1 MRGQTTGQ
9 EREWVRK
16 KGGEVTRSYKGK
28 GGQTGGRG
36 VR

>member
-1 MRGQTTGQ
+1 MRGKTTGQ

-16 KGGEVTRSYKGK
+16 KGVEVTKSYKGK
-28 GGQTGGRG
+28 GGQTGGRV